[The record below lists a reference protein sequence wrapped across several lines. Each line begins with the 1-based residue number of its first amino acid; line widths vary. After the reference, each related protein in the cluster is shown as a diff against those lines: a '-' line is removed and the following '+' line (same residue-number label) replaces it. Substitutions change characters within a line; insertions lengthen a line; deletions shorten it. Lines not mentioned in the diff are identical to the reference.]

1 MQILIVE
8 DDPALAAFLREG
20 LGGSFDGVTLVEDG
34 RAALD
39 AALAGTFDA
48 IVLDR
53 MLPML
58 NGMDVMRELR
68 VARIRTPVIMLTA
81 LGSLD
86 DRIEGLE
93 AGADDYL
100 VKPFAIGEL
109 IARLNALVRRRH
121 TDAAAEVL
129 RAGDIEL
136 DLVGHKVRRGKR
148 IIPLQRR
155 EFGLLAELVRNAD
168 RAVTRTMLL
177 ERVWNYNF
185 DPRTNIVE
193 THISRLR
200 AKLNEGGETD
210 PIVTVR
216 GGGYMIRDAS

>member
-1 MQILIVE
+1 MQILVVE
-8 DDPALAAFLREG
+8 DDPALGAFVAGG
-20 LGGSFDGVTLVEDG
+20 LASIFTGITLVQDG
-34 RAALD
+34 RSAVD
-39 AALAGTFDA
+39 AALAQGFDV

-53 MLPML
+53 MLPEL
-58 NGMDVMRELR
+58 DGMGVLRELR
-68 VARIRTPVIMLTA
+68 AARNRTPVLMLTA

-86 DRIEGLE
+86 DRIDGLE

-109 IARLNALVRRRH
+109 IARLNALGRRRPAGAQPE
-121 TDAAAEVL
+121 TM

-136 DLVGHKVRRGKR
+136 DLVSHRVRRGKR
-148 IIPLQRR
+148 VIPLQRR
-155 EFGLLAELVRNAD
+155 EFGLLTELVRNAD

>member
-8 DDPALAAFLREG
+8 DDPVLGAFVADGLANAFA
-20 LGGSFDGVTLVEDG
+20 GVTLVRDG
-34 RAALD
+34 RAAIE
-39 AALAGTFDA
+39 ATLARTFDA

-53 MLPML
+53 MLPEL
-58 NGMDVMRELR
+58 DGMDVLRELR
-68 VARIRTPVIMLTA
+68 DARNRTPVLMLTA

-86 DRIEGLE
+86 DRIDGLE

-100 VKPFAIGEL
+100 VKPFAISEL
-109 IARLNALVRRRH
+109 IARLNALGRRRVS
-121 TDAAAEVL
+121 DAQPETL

-136 DLVGHKVRRGKR
+136 DLVGHRVRRGKR
-148 IIPLQRR
+148 VIPLQRR
-155 EFGLLAELVRNAD
+155 EFGLLTELVRNAD

-216 GGGYMIRDAS
+216 GGGYMIRDAI

>member
-8 DDPALAAFLREG
+8 DDPALGAFVADGLSAAFKG
-20 LGGSFDGVTLVEDG
+20 ITLVRDG
-34 RAALD
+34 RSAVA
-39 AALAGTFDA
+39 AALAQSFDA

-53 MLPML
+53 MLPEL
-58 NGMDVMRELR
+58 DGMAVLRELR
-68 VARIRTPVIMLTA
+68 AARNRTPVLMLTA

-86 DRIEGLE
+86 DRIDGLE

-100 VKPFAIGEL
+100 VKPFAIAEL
-109 IARLNALVRRRH
+109 IARLNALGRRRG
-121 TDAAAEVL
+121 TDAQLETM

-136 DLVGHKVRRGKR
+136 DLVGHRVRRGKR
-148 IIPLQRR
+148 VIPLQRR
-155 EFGLLAELVRNAD
+155 EFGLLTELVRNAD

-177 ERVWNYNF
+177 EKVWNYDF
-185 DPRTNIVE
+185 DPHTNIVE

-200 AKLNEGGETD
+200 AKLNEGGESD

>member
-8 DDPALAAFLREG
+8 DDPALAAFLRDG
-20 LGGSFDGVTLVEDG
+20 LAGNFDGVTLVEDG
-34 RAALD
+34 RAALE
-39 AALAGTFDA
+39 AALGGTFDA

-53 MLPML
+53 MLPLL

-68 VARIRTPVIMLTA
+68 AARIRTPVLMLTA

-109 IARLNALVRRRH
+109 IARLNALGRRRH
-121 TDAAAEVL
+121 TDAVAEVL
-129 RAGDIEL
+129 RVGDIEL

-155 EFGLLAELVRNAD
+155 EFGLLTELVRNAD

>member
-1 MQILIVE
+1 MQILVVE
-8 DDPALAAFLREG
+8 DDPALAAFLCEG
-20 LGGSFDGVTLVEDG
+20 LGTSFDSVTMVTDG
-34 RAALD
+34 SAAVD
-39 AALAGTFDA
+39 AALTGKFDA

-53 MLPML
+53 MLPL
-58 NGMDVMRELR
+58 LDGMAVMRELR
-68 VARIRTPVIMLTA
+68 AARVRTPVLLLTA

-109 IARLNALVRRRH
+109 IARLNALGRR
-121 TDAAAEVL
+121 TLLDATSEFL

-136 DLVGHKVRRGKR
+136 DLVGHKARRGKR
-148 IIPLQRR
+148 VIALQRR
-155 EFGLLAELVRNAD
+155 EFGLLTELVRNAD
-168 RAVTRTMLL
+168 RTVTRTMLL